1 MSTAIDILSNVCYS
15 YGESSLINFVSF
27 KLFWKEYKMKMIGY
41 SFRELYKVLQI
52 RLLMN
57 EERKRAAEELEE
69 EEKHYCLGEKLRLLL
84 HYRWYV
90 HLYFS
95 SNFRFYISFHLFKE
109 KKMKHWK
116 VCGLTS
122 NITHRQK
129 SPLYSPLGEHG
140 EWGWTLLFYIVVLF
154 WRRMSC

>member
-27 KLFWKEYKMKMIGY
+27 NLILYGREKMKMIGY

-84 HYRWYV
+84 HYR
-90 HLYFS
+90 
-95 SNFRFYISFHLFKE
+95 
-109 KKMKHWK
+109 
-116 VCGLTS
+116 
-122 NITHRQK
+122 
-129 SPLYSPLGEHG
+129 
-140 EWGWTLLFYIVVLF
+140 
-154 WRRMSC
+154 